1 MAESQESFGF
11 DMDFDI
17 DWDVI
22 FDSELE
28 SEDELSS
35 GDEGTEVVLNLIGI
49 HY

>member
-1 MAESQESFGF
+1 MVESQESFGF
-11 DMDFDI
+11 DM

-35 GDEGTEVVLNLIGI
+35 GDEGTEVV
-49 HY
+49 

>member
-1 MAESQESFGF
+1 MAESQESF

-35 GDEGTEVVLNLIGI
+35 GDESLPKAEGETTVCFL
-49 HY
+49 